1 MEQTMPDQTASRA
14 DRSPQDVRDYI
25 EEMLAELA
33 ELAAGVGDRRL
44 AATLRLLA
52 LDAARAPER
61 A

>member
-1 MEQTMPDQTASRA
+1 MPDQTASRA

-25 EEMLAELA
+25 EDMLAELA

-52 LDAARAPER
+52 LDAARRPQR

>member
-1 MEQTMPDQTASRA
+1 MPDQTASRA